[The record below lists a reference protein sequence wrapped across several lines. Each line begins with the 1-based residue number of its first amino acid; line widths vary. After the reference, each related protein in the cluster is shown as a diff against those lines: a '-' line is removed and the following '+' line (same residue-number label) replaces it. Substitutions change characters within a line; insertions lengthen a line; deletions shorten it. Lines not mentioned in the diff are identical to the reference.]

1 MMMGPMKKK
10 MVTVGVIAFLIPT
23 VIAGLF
29 FVKYRADKQ
38 KEIDS
43 LKSETMVV
51 QRYVFSGDLP
61 VNHIIG
67 ENDIKMVGVKEVSS
81 PIDAYSIVP
90 DNDILQ
96 ILGSP
101 IGRKLKIPVFDKT
114 IVTESMF
121 YTEDDEV
128 ERDERKKEFNMI
140 TLPSDLEAGDYID
153 VRMLCPT
160 GEDYLVVTGKEVLSI
175 GLNADTNT
183 IVLDLTEEEL
193 IRLSAAII
201 ESYVQDSI
209 NIYAVKYVNSNQQLF
224 EETEMDYVERYTNA
238 VEELI
243 SGDYALA
250 YAEAIAG
257 LEPLKDENG
266 EVKRNESGEVM
277 YPEVDIERKTVY
289 DYTTEE
295 IAQQA
300 GVDFEIIKRIREANG
315 DVSVENTEK
324 DEKLLTYYRN
334 QTVVI
339 SEPLVA
345 NYPIKT
351 EIYGLI
357 QRNPNILDTIKAKYN
372 VEELIAER
380 TNLVYTGVYKT
391 DDYTGE
397 IEEDTGVLSAIA
409 SNLDKEIE
417 TQKAERK
424 EYLQNMLRSS
434 IYGN

>member
-10 MVTVGVIAFLIPT
+10 MITVGVIAFLIPT

-29 FVKYRADKQ
+29 FFKYRADKQ
-38 KEIDS
+38 KEIDA

-183 IVLDLTEEEL
+183 IVLDLSEEEL

-224 EETEMDYVERYTNA
+224 EEAEMNYVERYTNA

-250 YAEAIAG
+250 YAEAIEG

-266 EVKRNESGEVM
+266 EVKRNESGEIM
-277 YPEVDIERKTVY
+277 YPEVDVERKTVY

-295 IAQQA
+295 IAQKA

-315 DVSVENTEK
+315 DVSIENTEK
-324 DEKLLTYYRN
+324 DEKLLTYYKN
-334 QTVVI
+334 QTVVV

-357 QRNPNILDTIKAKYN
+357 QRNPNILDTVKAKYN
-372 VEELIAER
+372 VEELIIER
-380 TNLVYTGVYKT
+380 ANLVNTEIYKR
-391 DDYTGE
+391 DEYTGE
-397 IEEDTGVLSAIA
+397 LEEDNSALSSIA
-409 SNLDKEIE
+409 AKLDTEIE